1 MHCSHYADYHG
12 SHPHSQ
18 GDEEGLMRSPPSN
31 PTFGFKRRGSVSGG
45 TFGEQVP
52 PEPPSKLILQ
62 NSLRN
67 SDLNWWD
74 YNRWDYGWE
83 HVSHC
88 LELILLILWDREVG
102 VGGRGNL
109 LFPQITEKR
118 GGGSGGGILPSPGV
132 SSPYVT
138 AYVSPLTTHSGEGS
152 GRPSISKCVSSS
164 RQSVMSEA
172 NYTLTGGG
180 GRAPSRGSEEQEA

>member
-1 MHCSHYADYHG
+1 
-12 SHPHSQ
+12 
-18 GDEEGLMRSPPSN
+18 MRSPPSN

-109 LFPQITEKR
+109 LSPQITEKR
-118 GGGSGGGILPSPGV
+118 RGGLGGEIPLSPKL
-132 SSPYVT
+132 SAPCVT
-138 AYVSPLTTHSGEGS
+138 AYAVPFTIHSGEGS
-152 GRPSISKCVSSS
+152 GRPSNWGRGQSPLPRFGGGEIPPSPGLSALYELAYVSS
-164 RQSVMSEA
+164 
-172 NYTLTGGG
+172 LTECSGEG
-180 GRAPSRGSEEQEA
+180 E